1 MVTRTSSRTTPSR
14 PAKSATARPAKS
26 DATRPAKPDA
36 TRPAKPAARD
46 QDAFQW
52 GSAGAIASAALG
64 GALIAVAANLG
75 RKAAIQGISAAAGN
89 WADSLA
95 AEHKMVLVLFDKM
108 LDTDDDQTK
117 KRALLLLQLG
127 HALDKHAYAE
137 EHVVYPSLREANDAS
152 VAELLEKEHGEV
164 KTYLHRL
171 ANMAKDAPDW
181 LDLVSEFRASVA
193 HHAAM
198 EENEVFPRLRSEID
212 EAMDKKITREVNKAG
227 FMMA

>member
-1 MVTRTSSRTTPSR
+1 M
-14 PAKSATARPAKS
+14 
-26 DATRPAKPDA
+26 ATRSKASNN
-36 TRPAKPAARD
+36 TETTKPAARD
-46 QDAFQW
+46 ATAFQW

-64 GALIAVAANLG
+64 GAVIAVAANLG

-89 WADSLA
+89 WADILA
-95 AEHKMVLVLFDKM
+95 AEHKMTLALFDKM

-137 EHVVYPSLREANDAS
+137 EHVVYPCLRENNDAS

-171 ANMAKDAPDW
+171 SNMPKNSPDW
-181 LDLVSEFRASVA
+181 IALVGEFRASVA

-198 EENEVFPRLRSEID
+198 EENEVFPQLRAQIGG
-212 EAMDKKITREVNKAG
+212 ALDKRITKEVNKAG
-227 FMMA
+227 FLMA

>member
-1 MVTRTSSRTTPSR
+1 MATRTTRNP
-14 PAKSATARPAKS
+14 KS
-26 DATRPAKPDA
+26 DASTQTPK
-36 TRPAKPAARD
+36 RD
-46 QDAFQW
+46 GNAFHW

-64 GALIAVAANLG
+64 GAIIAVAANLG
-75 RKAAIQGISAAAGN
+75 RKAAVQGISAAAGN

-95 AEHKMVLVLFDKM
+95 AEHKAVLALFDKM

-117 KRALLLLQLG
+117 KRSLLLLQLG

-137 EHVVYPSLREANDAS
+137 EHVVYPCLRENNDAS
-152 VAELLEKEHGEV
+152 IAELLEKEHGEV

-171 ANMAKDAPDW
+171 SNMAKDSPQW
-181 LDLVSEFRASVA
+181 LDVVGEFRASVA

-198 EENEVFPRLRSEID
+198 EENEVFPQLRRQID
-212 EAMDKKITREVNKAG
+212 EAMDKRITKEVNKAG